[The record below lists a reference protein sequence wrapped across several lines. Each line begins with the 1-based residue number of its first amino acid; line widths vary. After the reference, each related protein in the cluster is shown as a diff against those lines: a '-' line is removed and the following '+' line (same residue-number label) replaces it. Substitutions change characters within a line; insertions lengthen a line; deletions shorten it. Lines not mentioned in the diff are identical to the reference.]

1 MKTATKRG
9 VVSHKVAQ
17 ARKSEALDK
26 IRAEFGKAK
35 MAIVT
40 DYRGGDKGLN
50 VKDMTSLR
58 RKLREAKAEY
68 FVVKNTLARKVVKEM
83 GIQNLEHHFNHP
95 TAIVFAYQ
103 DPVVA
108 TKALVDFVKEKKTPK
123 NEQGLPVIKA
133 GLLDGQVLDVS
144 KIQALAALPSRE
156 EIYGNLL
163 GLLIAPAQNL
173 LALLNEPSRA
183 LVTILD
189 QYSKKQGE
197 GAPAEAGAEAAAAS

>member
-1 MKTATKRG
+1 LKTATKRA

-17 ARKSEALDK
+17 ARKAEALDK

-40 DYRGGDKGLN
+40 DYRGTDKGLN
-50 VKDMTSLR
+50 VKDMTILR

-83 GIQNLEHHFNHP
+83 GIHNLDQHFNHP

-103 DPVVA
+103 DPVLA
-108 TKALVDFVKEKKTPK
+108 TKALVDFVKEKKGPK

-133 GLLDGQVLDVS
+133 GLMDGEVMDLA
-144 KIQALAALPSRE
+144 KIQALASLPSRE
-156 EIYGNLL
+156 EIYGGLIGLLTTSAQSLL
-163 GLLIAPAQNL
+163 G
-173 LALLNEPSRA
+173 LLNEPSRRM
-183 LVTILD
+183 VTVLD
-189 QYSKKQGE
+189 QYSKKEGE
-197 GAPAEAGAEAAAAS
+197 AEAAAEEPAAEAAS

>member
-1 MKTATKRG
+1 MKTATKRA

-17 ARKSEALDK
+17 ARKAESLDK

-40 DYRGGDKGLN
+40 DYRGTDKGLN
-50 VKDMTSLR
+50 VKDMTALR

-83 GIQNLEHHFNHP
+83 GIHNLDQHFNHP

-103 DPVVA
+103 DPVMA
-108 TKALVDFVKEKKTPK
+108 TKALVDFVKEKKGPK

-133 GLLDGQVLDVS
+133 GLMDGEVLDVA
-144 KIQALAALPSRE
+144 KIQALANLPSRE
-156 EIYGNLL
+156 EIYGGLIGLLIAPTQNLL
-163 GLLIAPAQNL
+163 GLL
-173 LALLNEPSRA
+173 NEPARRLA
-183 LVTILD
+183 TILD
-189 QYSKKQGE
+189 QYSKKE
-197 GAPAEAGAEAAAAS
+197 PEAAAEEAEAAAS